1 MTALVIVEGL
11 ALLLMAVLIAGLLRS
26 HAEILRKLHDL
37 GASMDPD
44 AGGAGSHAHSS
55 ADDPHD
61 LGFPVPPG
69 RALPSARGARDAA
82 DITGETASREL
93 AHVAVTGVERD
104 TVIAFLSTGCRTCAG
119 LWSTVGDGSRLGLP
133 AGTNLVI
140 VTRSAEDESLGRVQ
154 ELAPVGV
161 PVLLSTE
168 AWDAYE
174 VPVAPYFV
182 HVDGARG
189 KVIGEGA
196 ASSWKQVADLLRDA
210 GSDRRATGSGAG
222 TGKPTLSRRQL
233 FAGRNAVSLS
243 ADGIAGAGGAHG
255 RTGSPGDDTI
265 DVTDS
270 SPFARREE
278 RIDAELRAAGIEPGD
293 PSLYLDKDSLYG
305 PSGDDGTRG
314 SAEPASDVR

>member
-11 ALLLMAVLIAGLLRS
+11 ALLLLTVLVAGLLRS

-44 AGGAGSHAHSS
+44 SGAASGAHEGHGDAHRDAHES
-55 ADDPHD
+55 HD

-69 RALPSARGARDAA
+69 RALPSAKGARPAA
-82 DITGETASREL
+82 DISGETAASEL
-93 AHVAVTGVERD
+93 AHIAVTGVERD

-119 LWSTVGDGSRLGLP
+119 LWSSVGDGSRLGFP
-133 AGTNLVI
+133 ADTNLVI
-140 VTRSAEDESLGRVQ
+140 VTRSADEESLGRIR
-154 ELAPVGV
+154 ELAPQGV

-182 HVDGARG
+182 HVDGTRG

-210 GSDRRATGSGAG
+210 TSDRKA
-222 TGKPTLSRRQL
+222 TLSRRQL
-233 FAGRNAVSLS
+233 FTRPTGSRLLTGGSDPAPETG
-243 ADGIAGAGGAHG
+243 ADGL
-255 RTGSPGDDTI
+255 I

-270 SPFARREE
+270 SPFARREQ

-293 PSLYLDKDSLYG
+293 PSLYLDRNSLYG
-305 PSGDDGTRG
+305 SASEDDPAHP
-314 SAEPASDVR
+314 AEPARDLR

>member
-11 ALLLMAVLIAGLLRS
+11 ALLLLAVLVAGLLRS

-44 AGGAGSHAHSS
+44 SGAAAGGHAHDSGQQ
-55 ADDPHD
+55 AGHD

-69 RALPSARGARDAA
+69 RALPSAKGARAAA
-82 DITGETASREL
+82 DITGETATGEL
-93 AHVAVTGVERD
+93 AHVAVTEVERD

-119 LWSTVGDGSRLGLP
+119 LWSSVGDGSRLGLP
-133 AGTNLVI
+133 AGTSLVI
-140 VTRSAEDESLGRVQ
+140 VTRSADEESLGRVR
-154 ELAPVGV
+154 ELAPQCV

-189 KVIGEGA
+189 TVIGEGA
-196 ASSWKQVADLLRDA
+196 ASTWKQVADLLRDA
-210 GSDRRATGSGAG
+210 TSDRKA
-222 TGKPTLSRRQL
+222 TLSRRQL
-233 FAGRNAVSLS
+233 FGGRGLGVSPS
-243 ADGIAGAGGAHG
+243 SSDGGTEAASGEL
-255 RTGSPGDDTI
+255 I

-278 RIDAELRAAGIEPGD
+278 RIDAELRAAGIQPGD
-293 PSLYLDKDSLYG
+293 PSLYLDRDSLYG
-305 PSGDDGTRG
+305 PTSQDDAAGSG
-314 SAEPASDVR
+314 EPLTTQPDPR